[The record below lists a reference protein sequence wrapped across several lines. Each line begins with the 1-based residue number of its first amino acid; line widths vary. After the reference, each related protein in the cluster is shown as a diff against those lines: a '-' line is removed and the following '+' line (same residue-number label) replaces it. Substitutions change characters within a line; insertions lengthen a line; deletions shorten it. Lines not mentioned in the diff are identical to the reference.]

1 MKYYDYLIIGG
12 GIAGVTAAET
22 IRERDRAGS
31 IAVVSDEPH
40 PLYSRVLLPRFV
52 RGEIRKEQ
60 LFLRRREDYEAKN
73 IAFLAGE
80 AASGLNIVERFLA
93 LASGNRL
100 GFSKLLIA
108 GGAKPRPLGI
118 DGEGLAGVSRFQTIN
133 DADLMAARLG
143 QVKKAA
149 VAGGSFIALEYLEV
163 LARRNIPTALI
174 VRDEHFFNNQIDAV
188 ADNIL
193 RENFLRH
200 GVEMIRMGDGLAEI
214 AGRNEVEGIRTS
226 SGFSVEC
233 DFLGLGV
240 GLDRSHNWLAGSDLA
255 LTDQGVRVDAFLQ
268 TAVSGIFA
276 AGDCADIVDAAGER
290 LISQSNWTSAFI
302 QGKTAGWN
310 MAESEAMRPFAHVSS
325 YSIRNLGF
333 AIMFVGETI
342 PAAGIETVSR
352 FDKEK
357 NIYERFFLSGGRLIG
372 AIIINRVE
380 DQPALA
386 ALIAKKIPIQNAS
399 ARLAD
404 MRFDVASLIYPG
416 V

>member
-1 MKYYDYLIIGG
+1 MNRYDYLIVGG

-40 PLYSRVLLPRFV
+40 SLYSRVLLPHFV
-52 RGEIRKEQ
+52 RGAIKREQ
-60 LFLRRREDYEAKN
+60 LFLRRREDYAAKS
-73 IAFLAGE
+73 IAFVAGE
-80 AASGLNIVERFLA
+80 AASELNTAERYIV
-93 LASGNRL
+93 LASGKRL
-100 GFSKLLIA
+100 GFLKLLIA
-108 GGAKPRPLGI
+108 GGARPRPLGI
-118 DGEGLAGVSRFQTIN
+118 DGENLAGVSRFQTLG
-133 DADLMAARLG
+133 DAELMAARLG

-149 VAGGSFIALEYLEV
+149 VAGGSFIAFEYLEI
-163 LARRNIPTALI
+163 LARRSIPTALI

-193 RENFLRH
+193 RDNFLRH

-214 AGRNEVEGIRTS
+214 AGRNEVEGIKTS

-240 GLDRSHNWLAGSDLA
+240 GLDRSHNWLAGSGFA
-255 LTDQGVRVDAFLQ
+255 ASNRGIRVNVFLQ
-268 TAVSGIFA
+268 SAVQGIFG
-276 AGDCADIVDAAGER
+276 AGDCADLDDSAAGR
-290 LISQSNWTSAFI
+290 RMNHSNWTSAFM

-310 MAESEAMRPFAHVSS
+310 MAEPEAMRPFTHVPS

-333 AIMFVGETI
+333 AIMFVGETMV
-342 PAAGIETVSR
+342 ADGVETVSR
-352 FDKEK
+352 FDRAK

-380 DQPALA
+380 DQPALSV
-386 ALIAKKIPIQNAS
+386 LIARKIAVQDAG

-404 MRFDVASLIYPG
+404 MRFDVASMIYPK